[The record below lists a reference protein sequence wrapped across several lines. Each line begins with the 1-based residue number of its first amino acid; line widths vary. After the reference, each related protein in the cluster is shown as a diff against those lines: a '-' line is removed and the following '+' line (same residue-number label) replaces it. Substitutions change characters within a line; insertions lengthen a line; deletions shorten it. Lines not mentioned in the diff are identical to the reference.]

1 MDANSFFT
9 DRELAA
15 LLAKHTDTNAAQLRA
30 SNGTE
35 LLFEGMVAKGDVRGL
50 CLEMSVEQ
58 RFRNPGDDH
67 LEVVY
72 SFPLPWRAVLLGVEV
87 LLGGKRLSGSVS
99 QKAVAIQ
106 KYEDTIADGDAAI
119 MLECNHDESYTLNLG
134 NLAAHEPCVVTIR
147 YAQTLAFE
155 QGGLR
160 LLIPT
165 TIAPRYGDM
174 VRDGGLQPH
183 QAPTHDLLAEY
194 GFDISL
200 NLHGV
205 MARARI
211 ASPSHPV
218 SVLVKVAY
226 TVVSLARQ
234 AHLDRDFILVLDEL
248 AQTSAAVAG
257 PDFVDPAQTAFMAS
271 FQIRLPSDT
280 NQMVAAKILVDCSG
294 SMGGDSMDSARRALQ
309 MILGQFVAGDRF
321 SLSKFGS
328 DVAHRSRALWKATD
342 ATRMAGQR
350 WVDTLDADMGGTE
363 MEGALASTFALA
375 HTGPCDVLL
384 VTDGEIAAINAT
396 IKAAKA
402 SGHRLF
408 VVGIG
413 SSPAEVHLRR
423 LAGETG
429 GACDFVAPGEAVQ
442 PAVVRMFHRL
452 RSARVERLTL
462 EWPPGCKPLWHS
474 TLDGAVFDGDTLNV
488 LARFETA
495 PAGDVRLLG
504 TSAQTPGEVPVRI
517 AAVVVGGLE
526 QDGGTLSRLVASRQV
541 EALGEIQGRAKAASK
556 ARAQAQKMA
565 LAYQLVTAHTN
576 FLLTLQREEGQRAQ
590 SLPRLHKVSQMVAAG
605 HAGFG
610 SVAGSIAYSRH
621 LPVSSSVSPLAVG
634 DLSPMFD
641 IGGPAELDAFEEPV
655 FCCKEGADT
664 ALGGHPPEV
673 RIPAEMLFVESV
685 AYTGLSPLG
694 LVQWLCDNRHD
705 EWPSTFAALRG
716 VGIGS
721 ELVDWLELVIGDGLA
736 EAEVVAAFL
745 DAVIASA
752 LAWAE
757 AADAA
762 IARTAQ
768 EFLRLQG
775 HRLRADHEAA
785 VHAGQASPSVQLRNG
800 LLSDGMLRWNV
811 EAFGA
816 VLALQD
822 G

>member
-15 LLAKHTDTNAAQLRA
+15 LLSKRTDTSASQLRA
-30 SNGTE
+30 RNGTE
-35 LLFEGMVAKGDVRGL
+35 LRFEGAVAKGDLRGL

-58 RFRNPGDDH
+58 RFRNPGDAH

-72 SFPLPWRAVLLGVEV
+72 SFPLPWRATLLGVEV
-87 LLGGKRLSGSVS
+87 LLGDKRLSGRVS
-99 QKAVAIQ
+99 EKAAATQ

-183 QAPTHDLLAEY
+183 QAPTHDMLAEY

-200 NLHGV
+200 NLHGA

-218 SVLVKVAY
+218 AVSMKHAC

-234 AHLDRDFILVLDEL
+234 ARLDRDFILVLDEL
-248 AQTSAAVAG
+248 AQTSAAVTG
-257 PDFVDPAQTAFMAS
+257 PDYVDAKQTALMAS
-271 FQIRLPSDT
+271 FQIRLPSGASEKI
-280 NQMVAAKILVDCSG
+280 AAKILVDCSG
-294 SMGGDSMDSARRALQ
+294 SMGGDSIDAARRALRV
-309 MILGQFVAGDRF
+309 ILGQFVAGDRF
-321 SLSKFGS
+321 SVSKFGS
-328 DVAHRSRALWKATD
+328 DVEHRARALWKVTD
-342 ATRMAGQR
+342 ATRMAGRR
-350 WVDTLDADMGGTE
+350 WVDALDADMGGTE
-363 MEGALASTFALA
+363 MEAALASTFALA

-384 VTDGEIAAINAT
+384 VTDGEIAAIDAT
-396 IKAAKA
+396 IQAAKA

-408 VVGIG
+408 LVGIG

-423 LAGETG
+423 LAGDTG
-429 GACDFVAPGEAVQ
+429 GACDFVAPGEAVE

-452 RSARVERLTL
+452 RSARMERLTL
-462 EWPPGCKPLWHS
+462 QWPQGFEPLWNS
-474 TLDGAVFDGDTLNV
+474 PLEGAVFDGDTLNV
-488 LARFETA
+488 LARFRA
-495 PAGDVRLLG
+495 VPAGEVRLFG
-504 TSAQTPGEVPVRI
+504 TPAPGEAPVGI
-517 AAVVVGGLE
+517 AAASVGALE

-541 EALGEIQGRAKAASK
+541 ETLGRIEGRGTAAAE

-565 LAYQLVTAHTN
+565 LAYQLVSAHTN
-576 FLLTLQREEGQRAQ
+576 FLLSLQREEGQRAQ
-590 SLPRLHKVSQMVAAG
+590 SLPRLHKVSQMVTAG
-605 HAGFG
+605 YAGFG
-610 SVAGSIAYSRH
+610 SVAGSIAYSRRF
-621 LPVSSSVSPLAVG
+621 PVPFAASPLAVG

-641 IGGPAELDAFEEPV
+641 IGGPAELCASEEPA
-655 FCCKEGADT
+655 FCRKEGAD
-664 ALGGHPPEV
+664 AGLGGHPPKV

-685 AYTGLSPLG
+685 AYTGLSPVG
-694 LVQWLCDNRHD
+694 LVQWLCVNDRS
-705 EWPSTFAALRG
+705 EWPSTYALLRG
-716 VGIGS
+716 VGVGS
-721 ELVDWLELVIGDGLA
+721 ELVDWLELVVGDGLA
-736 EAEVVAAFL
+736 EGEVVAAFL

-752 LAWAE
+752 LAWSE
-757 AADAA
+757 AADTA
-762 IARTAQ
+762 IARTVQ
-768 EFLRLQG
+768 ELWRVRANGQ
-775 HRLRADHEAA
+775 RADGDRA
-785 VHAGQASPSVQLRNG
+785 VHAGEALASVQMRNG
-800 LLSDGMLRWNV
+800 LLSDGVLRWDV

-816 VLALQD
+816 VIALQD